1 MAVDRLQAWK
11 DELARDA
18 SSVVFVPLV
27 DALRRMGRL
36 DEARRYALRGLER
49 HPHLP
54 GAHDALARVMA
65 DLGDDAQAR
74 DEWEFALRLDPAHQA
89 SLRGLGFLAYKR
101 RDLAAAEQHLA
112 KALHAYPAD
121 DGLATA
127 LRRVRSELRGTEPP
141 VASTAAGNGTP
152 PHGHPRESGD
162 PATNDTGFPLSRERH
177 PPRRVRKS
185 AADEAREL
193 FAPLLGDGDRTA
205 LLLDHDGLVLAG
217 SYVDGN
223 GRDVA
228 EEIGAHLSGLAE
240 EATRALQQL
249 GLGHWQSMLVEAQ
262 HATVGLAP
270 GLEGAVVL
278 VAAARD
284 TQVGLVRRLLTQ
296 ACRRA
301 TSWMGVAA

>member
-54 GAHDALARVMA
+54 GAHDALARVMS
-65 DLGDDAQAR
+65 DLGDDGQAR

-112 KALHAYPAD
+112 RALHAHPAD

-127 LRRVRSELRGTEPP
+127 LRRVRSELRGAEPP
-141 VASTAAGNGTP
+141 AATTVAGNGTP
-152 PHGHPRESGD
+152 PLR
-162 PATNDTGFPLSRERH
+162 L
-177 PPRRVRKS
+177 VRKS
-185 AADEAREL
+185 AADEARQL

-240 EATRALQQL
+240 EATRALEQL

-301 TSWMGVAA
+301 ATWMGVAA

>member
-54 GAHDALARVMA
+54 GAHDALARVMS
-65 DLGDDAQAR
+65 DLGDDGQAR

-112 KALHAYPAD
+112 KALHAHPAD

-127 LRRVRSELRGTEPP
+127 LRRVRSELRGAEPP
-141 VASTAAGNGTP
+141 ATTGP
-152 PHGHPRESGD
+152 DHGAPLLR
-162 PATNDTGFPLSRERH
+162 PA
-177 PPRRVRKS
+177 RKS
-185 AADEAREL
+185 AADEARQL

-217 SYVDGN
+217 SYVDGS

-240 EATRALQQL
+240 EATRALEQL

-270 GLEGAVVL
+270 GVERAVVL

-301 TSWMGVAA
+301 ADWMGVAA